1 MMALYDLKDSQ
12 SLVGSG
18 LASATRPLLNEA
30 RIEMGLHLG
39 TRLRPSP
46 AF

>member
-30 RIEMGLHLG
+30 RIEMGFRLG

>member
-1 MMALYDLKDSQ
+1 MMDLYDLKDSK

-18 LASATRPLLNEA
+18 FASATRKLLNNA
-30 RIEMGLHLG
+30 RIEMGLYLG

-46 AF
+46 TF

>member
-1 MMALYDLKDSQ
+1 MMALYDLKDSK

-18 LASATRPLLNEA
+18 FTSATRKLLNKA

-46 AF
+46 TF